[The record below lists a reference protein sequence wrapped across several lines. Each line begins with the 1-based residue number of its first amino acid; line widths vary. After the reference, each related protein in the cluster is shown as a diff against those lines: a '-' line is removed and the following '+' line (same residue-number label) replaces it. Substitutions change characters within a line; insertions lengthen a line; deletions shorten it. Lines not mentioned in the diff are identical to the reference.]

1 VRLFRPFLKQGRV
14 NMKKKQKK
22 SLLPHYTL
30 PGDENLD
37 VQCMAY
43 AHGLNILPRM
53 LFEQLPQGAA
63 LPDTFQ
69 TNMPRDAETIAKVA
83 QDLSE
88 TLLSGPE
95 RQFTTNSPALF
106 RELYTT
112 GFVEGYRFGLYA
124 VSHGLVEW
132 SYALP
137 PERRYDFAY
146 RFACERI
153 KGEPEPDSDPVMD
166 DALEKLRTTHKRY
179 QALN

>member
-1 VRLFRPFLKQGRV
+1 MVSCKESMCEFREFLKQGRV
-14 NMKKKQKK
+14 NVKKKQKK

-30 PGDENLD
+30 PGDEGLD

-63 LPDTFQ
+63 LPDTFL
-69 TNMPRDAETIAKVA
+69 TNMPRDEETIEKVA

-106 RELYTT
+106 RELYTR
-112 GFVEGYRFGLYA
+112 GFVEGYRFGLNA
-124 VSHGLVEW
+124 VSHSLVDWSDGLR
-132 SYALP
+132 
-137 PERRYDFAY
+137 PERRYEF
-146 RFACERI
+146 
-153 KGEPEPDSDPVMD
+153 V
-166 DALEKLRTTHKRY
+166 
-179 QALN
+179 

>member
-1 VRLFRPFLKQGRV
+1 
-14 NMKKKQKK
+14 MKKKQEK

-30 PGDENLD
+30 PGDESLD

-63 LPDTFQ
+63 LPVTFL
-69 TNMPRDAETIAKVA
+69 TNMPRDVETIAKVA

-106 RELYTT
+106 RELYTK
-112 GFVEGYRFGLYA
+112 GFVEGYRFALYA

-137 PERRYDFAY
+137 PERRYEFAY

-153 KGEPEPDSDPVMD
+153 KHEPEPDSDPVMD
-166 DALEKLRTTHKRY
+166 SALEQLRATHKRY

>member
-1 VRLFRPFLKQGRV
+1 
-14 NMKKKQKK
+14 MKKKQKK
-22 SLLPHYTL
+22 SSLPHYTL
-30 PGDENLD
+30 PGDEDLD

-53 LFEQLPQGAA
+53 LFEQLPRGAA
-63 LPDTFQ
+63 PPDTFL
-69 TNMPRDAETIAKVA
+69 TNMPGDAETIAKVA

-88 TLLSGPE
+88 TLLSGPQ

-106 RELYTT
+106 RELYTK

-153 KGEPEPDSDPVMD
+153 KGEPEPDSDPAME
-166 DALEKLRTTHKRY
+166 DALEQLRATHKRY

>member
-1 VRLFRPFLKQGRV
+1 
-14 NMKKKQKK
+14 MKKQQKK
-22 SLLPHYTL
+22 RVSPHYLL
-30 PGDENLD
+30 PGDDGEE

-53 LFEQLPQGAA
+53 LFEQLPRGAA
-63 LPDTFQ
+63 LPDTFL
-69 TNMPRDAETIAKVA
+69 TNTPRDAETIAKVA

-88 TLLSGPE
+88 TLLSGPQ

-106 RELYTT
+106 RELYTK

-137 PERRYDFAY
+137 PERRLH
-146 RFACERI
+146 CLTKI
-153 KGEPEPDSDPVMD
+153 ILCLVSVP
-166 DALEKLRTTHKRY
+166 
-179 QALN
+179 

>member
-1 VRLFRPFLKQGRV
+1 
-14 NMKKKQKK
+14 MKKKQKK
-22 SLLPHYTL
+22 SLLPHFTL
-30 PGDENLD
+30 PGDEDLD
-37 VQCMAY
+37 VQCMGY

-53 LFEQLPQGAA
+53 LFEQLPRGAA
-63 LPDTFQ
+63 LPDTFL

-83 QDLSE
+83 LDLSE
-88 TLLSGPE
+88 TLLSGPQ

-106 RELYTT
+106 RELYTR

-153 KGEPEPDSDPVMD
+153 KGEPEPDTDPAID
-166 DALEKLRTTHKRY
+166 DALEKLRATHKRY

>member
-1 VRLFRPFLKQGRV
+1 
-14 NMKKKQKK
+14 MKKKQKK
-22 SLLPHYTL
+22 SLLPHYAL
-30 PGDENLD
+30 PGDESLD

-43 AHGLNILPRM
+43 AHGLNILSRM

-63 LPDTFQ
+63 LPDTFL

-95 RQFTTNSPALF
+95 RQFTTNTPALF
-106 RELYTT
+106 RELYTK
-112 GFVEGYRFGLYA
+112 GFVEGYRFGLFA

-146 RFACERI
+146 RFACEGI
-153 KGEPEPDSDPVMD
+153 KGE
-166 DALEKLRTTHKRY
+166 LESVVT
-179 QALN
+179 Q

>member
-1 VRLFRPFLKQGRV
+1 
-14 NMKKKQKK
+14 MKKKPKK

-30 PGDENLD
+30 PGEEGTDL
-37 VQCMAY
+37 QCMAY

-53 LFEQLPQGAA
+53 LFEKLPPGAA
-63 LPDTFQ
+63 LPDTFL
-69 TNMPRDAETIAKVA
+69 TNMPRDMETIVRVA
-83 QDLSE
+83 QDLGE

-95 RQFTTNSPALF
+95 RQFTTNSPTLF
-106 RELYTT
+106 RELYTR

-137 PERRYDFAY
+137 SDRRYEFAY
-146 RFACERI
+146 RFACERL
-153 KGEPEPDSDPVMD
+153 KNEPEPDSDPAME
-166 DALEKLRTTHKRY
+166 DALAKLRATYKRY